1 MIEVISD
8 CKINAAVICPNVSGS
23 VCGLSE
29 QSRLD
34 EAIGLAMAINL
45 DVVYSEIVNLKEIKP
60 ATYISR
66 GVIERLK
73 SIVND
78 KNVELL
84 VVDCKLSP
92 VQQRNLEK
100 ELNIKVI
107 DRTALILEI
116 FGERAQTMEGTLQVE
131 LAHLTYQRSR
141 LVRSWTHLER
151 QRGGAG
157 FLGGPGEKQV
167 EIDRR
172 IIDEKIVRIK
182 KELEKV
188 KKTRQIQRG
197 ARQKIPYP
205 VVALV
210 GYTNAGKSSLFN
222 YLTQSSVMAENML
235 FATLDPTM
243 RKLTLK
249 GGIPVILS
257 DTVGFISDLP
267 HELIMAFRAT
277 LEEVLNADVI
287 LHVRDVSNQD
297 NKIQR
302 DDVLQVLHN
311 LGLQEIED
319 AENYIE
325 VYNKSDLLD
334 KESFAYWQNKTSGSQ
349 NKVMVSAL
357 NGNGCE
363 KLLNLIKQKLSSGSE
378 NLKISLPVSD
388 GALTAWIYRNSDVKK
403 VTTNDDVLVI
413 EMGIK
418 TDKSAKLMK
427 IIAEKENVSIENC

>member
-84 VVDCKLSP
+84 VADCKLSP

>member
-78 KNVELL
+78 KNAELL
-84 VVDCKLSP
+84 VADCKLSP

-116 FGERAQTMEGTLQVE
+116 FGERAQTMEGIFQVE

>member
-1 MIEVISD
+1 
-8 CKINAAVICPNVSGS
+8 
-23 VCGLSE
+23 
-29 QSRLD
+29 
-34 EAIGLAMAINL
+34 MAINL

-84 VVDCKLSP
+84 VADCKLSP

-363 KLLNLIKQKLSSGSE
+363 NLLNLIKQKLSSGSE

>member
-34 EAIGLAMAINL
+34 EAVGLAMAINL

-84 VVDCKLSP
+84 VADCKLSP

>member
-66 GVIERLK
+66 GVIDRLK
-73 SIVND
+73 SVVNE
-78 KNVELL
+78 KNAELL
-84 VVDCKLSP
+84 VADCKLSP

-319 AENYIE
+319 SENYIE
-325 VYNKSDLLD
+325 VCNKSDLLD
-334 KESFAYWQNKTSGSQ
+334 KDSFAYWRNKTSGSQ

-357 NGNGCE
+357 NGDGCE
-363 KLLNLIKQKLSSGSE
+363 RLLNLIKQKLSSGSE